1 MQRAAQAY
9 GKVAK
14 QTLAPRELEANLLLK
29 AAAQFQAIS
38 ETWDHGKAELNEA
51 LLFNRKLW
59 TIFLTSVTSE
69 ENSLPIEVRQNVA
82 NLGLF
87 VLKQTIAMTGD
98 PQPERLGSLININ
111 RQIAA
116 GLLGRAA

>member
-82 NLGLF
+82 NPGLF
-87 VLKQTIAMTGD
+87 VLKQTIAMAGD

>member
-14 QTLAPRELEANLLLK
+14 QTSAPRELEANLLLK

-38 ETWDHGKAELNEA
+38 ETWEHGKAELNDA

-59 TIFLTSVTSE
+59 TIFLTSVTSDE
-69 ENSLPIEVRQNVA
+69 SQLPIEVRQNVA

-87 VLKQTIAMTGD
+87 VLNQTLAVTGD
-98 PQPERLGSLININ
+98 PQPERLGPLININ

-116 GLLGRAA
+116 GLLARAA

>member
-1 MQRAAQAY
+1 MQRAAQVY
-9 GKVAK
+9 GNVSK
-14 QTLAPRELEANLLLK
+14 QTSAPRELEANLLLK
-29 AAAQFQAIS
+29 AAAQFQAIT
-38 ETWDHGKAELNEA
+38 EKWDDGKAELNDA

-87 VLKQTIAMTGD
+87 VLNQTLAMTGD

>member
-9 GKVAK
+9 GNVSK
-14 QTLAPRELEANLLLK
+14 QTSAPRELEANLLLK
-29 AAAQFQAIS
+29 AAAQFQAIT
-38 ETWDHGKAELNEA
+38 EKWDDGKAELNDA

-87 VLKQTIAMTGD
+87 VLNQTLAMTGD